1 LKKEL
6 ETKDSKILF
15 LNREILLRNGAE
27 EDKENG
33 ATSCN
38 AIESAKKRYSSN
50 VINSVLNNES
60 LSKSI
65 FKTGAKK
72 RNLMELY
79 ENNIIPSENEP
90 NGKRM
95 KFI

>member
-6 ETKDSKILF
+6 EAKDSKILF
-15 LNREILLRNGAE
+15 LNREILLRNNTE

-33 ATSCN
+33 AVN
-38 AIESAKKRYSSN
+38 AIESAKKRYSSGVVN
-50 VINSVLNNES
+50 AVLNNES

-65 FKTGAKK
+65 FKTGKK

-79 ENNIIPSENEP
+79 ENNVIPPCEGYEP
-90 NGKRM
+90 NGKR
-95 KFI
+95 KKII